1 MKSPCRLPV
10 TIAMLVSA
18 GFWSVWV
25 SPCAA
30 RAVSVSPNPPWSGL
44 PKRTTVRTHSIPGD
58 PVNIAFEGSK
68 NTILAAF
75 QKAGWVK
82 ADPLSIEHDAHLA
95 EAALHHGK
103 YPAAP
108 VSNLYLFG
116 RSEDFAVEHERG
128 SVSSRDHA
136 RLWDTK
142 RQDQNT
148 HLEIWIGD
156 CSRDIGIKIV
166 HKNHHYGTTHRIDG
180 NLDAE
185 RALIVSE
192 MKETGRVSTVVMEP
206 GMGPT
211 RDAVN
216 GGGDLMSTDGKV
228 ALIVLKK

>member
-1 MKSPCRLPV
+1 MNPCRLAAIV
-10 TIAMLVSA
+10 TMVVTV
-18 GFWSVWV
+18 GFWSVSV
-25 SPCAA
+25 SPGAA
-30 RAVSVSPNPPWSGL
+30 RAASVAPNPPWSGL
-44 PKRTTVRTHSIPGD
+44 PHRTMVQARSTPGD

-68 NTILAAF
+68 DTIIAAF

-82 ADPLSIEHDAHLA
+82 ADPLSVDHDAHLA

-136 RLWDTK
+136 RFWDTK
-142 RQDQNT
+142 RQDRNT

-166 HKNHHYGTTHRIDG
+166 HKNHHVGTTHRIDG

-192 MKETGRVSTVVMEP
+192 MQGTGRVSTVVMEP

-211 RDAVN
+211 KDAVN
-216 GGGDLMSTDGKV
+216 GGGDRMSTDGKV
-228 ALIVLKK
+228 ALIVLKQ

>member
-1 MKSPCRLPV
+1 MGPYRLAV
-10 TIAMLVSA
+10 TVTMLASA
-18 GFWSVWV
+18 SAY
-25 SPCAA
+25 SICSLPLAA
-30 RAVSVSPNPPWSGL
+30 NAASVSPNPPWSGL
-44 PKRTTVRTHSIPGD
+44 PNRTTVQAHSTPGD

-68 NTILAAF
+68 NSIIAAF

-116 RSEDFAVEHERG
+116 HSEDFAVEHERG

-136 RLWDTK
+136 RFWDTK
-142 RQDQNT
+142 RQDKST

-166 HKNHHYGTTHRIDG
+166 HKNHRVGTTHRIDG

-185 RALIVSE
+185 RGLIVSE
-192 MKETGRVSTVVMEP
+192 MQHTGMVSNVVMEP

-211 RDAVN
+211 KDAVN
-216 GGGDLMSTDGKV
+216 GGGDRMSTDGKV

>member
-1 MKSPCRLPV
+1 MSPYRLVV
-10 TIAMLVSA
+10 TMTVLVSA
-18 GFWSVWV
+18 GFWSVGA
-25 SPCAA
+25 SPLAA
-30 RAVSVSPNPPWSGL
+30 RASSPTPNPPWSGL
-44 PKRTTVRTHSIPGD
+44 PNRTMVQARSTPGD

-68 NTILAAF
+68 DTIIAAF

-82 ADPLSIEHDAHLA
+82 ADPLSLEHDAHLA

-136 RLWDTK
+136 RFWDTK
-142 RQDQNT
+142 RQDKST

-166 HKNHHYGTTHRIDG
+166 HKNHHVGTTHRIDG

-192 MKETGRVSTVVMEP
+192 IQQTGRVSTVVMEP
-206 GMGPT
+206 GMGLT
-211 RDAVN
+211 KDAVN
-216 GGGDLMSTDGKV
+216 GGGDRMSTDGKV
-228 ALIVLKK
+228 ALIVLKR

>member
-1 MKSPCRLPV
+1 
-10 TIAMLVSA
+10 
-18 GFWSVWV
+18 
-25 SPCAA
+25 
-30 RAVSVSPNPPWSGL
+30 
-44 PKRTTVRTHSIPGD
+44 
-58 PVNIAFEGSK
+58 
-68 NTILAAF
+68 
-75 QKAGWVK
+75 VK
-82 ADPLSIEHDAHLA
+82 ADSLSVEHDAHLA

-116 RSEDFAVEHERG
+116 RSEDFAVEHERE

-136 RLWDTK
+136 RFWDTK

-166 HKNHHYGTTHRIDG
+166 HKNHHVGTTHRIDG

-192 MKETGRVSTVVMEP
+192 IQQTGRVSTVVMEP

-211 RDAVN
+211 KDAVN
-216 GGGDLMSTDGKV
+216 GEATECLPTEGRADRIEEVAARSSTASSRCLLATIERNAQLSKG
-228 ALIVLKK
+228 VLLWQWPRLRRPMRMC